1 MLPKHFLISLHPCEL
16 TLTVIFSC
24 GRLQIAYNQRA
35 YTKCYPNIFLSVYI
49 HVNTKTAF
57 SFFQYLHTTVIFSC
71 GRLQIAYNQR
81 AYTKCYPNIFLSV
94 YIHVNTK
101 TAFSFFQYLHTSL
114 FVFAY
119 PQQPRLLLF
128 VYKFQILLQKQS
140 YSFHDS

>member
-1 MLPKHFLISLHPCEL
+1 MHKWLHPLYSRPNKLTSLCQFLRFYKTVHRTILQREKPTHEHFTLSIHRFLHL

-24 GRLQIAYNQRA
+24 GRLQIAYNQRV

-49 HVNTKTAF
+49 HVNTKTVF
-57 SFFQYLHTTVIFSC
+57 SFFQY
-71 GRLQIAYNQR
+71 
-81 AYTKCYPNIFLSV
+81 P
-94 YIHVNTK
+94 
-101 TAFSFFQYLHTSL
+101 HTSL